1 MDHLLEKLTVIDCAS
16 YIAGPAAATIMSDF
30 GARVIKIESPAI
42 GDSYRSLLRL
52 PGLPESD
59 ENYPWIL
66 TSRNK
71 ESLALNLKFEEAQII
86 LHKLI
91 KKADVF
97 ITNYPFPIRNKLNI
111 NSEDILKTNKKLIYA
126 SLTPYGEKG
135 PEKDRTGYDATAW
148 WARSGL
154 MHAVRNDSSSEP
166 SSSTPGMGDHP
177 TASALFGAIMMALY
191 KREITGKG
199 SEVSS
204 SLIANG
210 LWSNGIYIQAALC
223 GANFVENSGRGTKG
237 ALAEKYKC
245 KDGRWFILVM
255 LNEER
260 EWPLLLK
267 CLERGDLN
275 DNKKF
280 NTRESRAKN
289 SLELMNILDE
299 EFKILTQGM
308 KEEDIKKNKKNLE
321 DQAKSRIKTGL
332 IMNEYGEKN
341 KITVTDQELQ
351 NEIQKQLR
359 MMPGQEKMVQEYYQK
374 NPSILANLRG
384 SLYEEKIIKS
394 IKDKAKGNKKG
405 KQFVAQPKKIAK
417 KTKAYR

>member
-1 MDHLLEKLTVIDCAS
+1 MDHLLEKITVIDCAS

-30 GARVIKIESPAI
+30 GARVIKIESPDI

-71 ESLALNLKFEEAQII
+71 ESLALDLKFKEAHVI

-91 KKADVF
+91 KKADIF
-97 ITNYPFPIRNKLNI
+97 ITNYPFPIRAKLKI
-111 NSEDILKTNKKLIYA
+111 NSEDILEENKKLIYA
-126 SLTPYGEKG
+126 SLSPYGEKG
-135 PEKDRTGYDATAW
+135 DEKDKTGYDATAW

-154 MHAVRNDSSSEP
+154 MHAVRNNSNSEP

-191 KREITGKG
+191 KREITGEG

-204 SLIANG
+204 SLMANG
-210 LWSNGIYIQAALC
+210 LWSNGIYNQAALC
-223 GANFVENSGRGTKG
+223 GANFVENTGRGTKG

-260 EWPLLLK
+260 EWPLLLR
-267 CLERGDLN
+267 CLKREDVN
-275 DNKKF
+275 DDKRF
-280 NTRESRAKN
+280 NTREGRAKN
-289 SLELMNILDE
+289 SLELMKILDE
-299 EFKILTQGM
+299 EFLSKDWGQLKELFEKSGVTFGSISEPYDHINDQQIADNEFFTKFTDKEDLLTVDSPIFMKDEKKRKPQTAPEIGEHTRQIL
-308 KEEDIKKNKKNLE
+308 EELNYDKNEIDKLENKK
-321 DQAKSRIKTGL
+321 
-332 IMNEYGEKN
+332 
-341 KITVTDQELQ
+341 
-351 NEIQKQLR
+351 
-359 MMPGQEKMVQEYYQK
+359 
-374 NPSILANLRG
+374 
-384 SLYEEKIIKS
+384 IIR
-394 IKDKAKGNKKG
+394 
-405 KQFVAQPKKIAK
+405 
-417 KTKAYR
+417 T

>member
-1 MDHLLEKLTVIDCAS
+1 MDHLLEKITVIDCAS

-30 GARVIKIESPAI
+30 GARVIKIESPDI

-71 ESLALNLKFEEAQII
+71 ESLALDLKFKEAHVI
-86 LHKLI
+86 LHKLV
-91 KKADVF
+91 KKADIF
-97 ITNYPFPIRNKLNI
+97 ITNYPFPIRAKLKI
-111 NSEDILKTNKKLIYA
+111 NSEDILEENKKLIYA
-126 SLTPYGEKG
+126 SLSPYGEKG
-135 PEKDRTGYDATAW
+135 DEKDKTGYDATAW

-154 MHAVRNDSSSEP
+154 MHAVRNNSNSEP

-204 SLIANG
+204 SLMANG
-210 LWSNGIYIQAALC
+210 LWSNGIYNQAALC
-223 GANFVENSGRGTKG
+223 GANFVENTGRGTKG

-267 CLERGDLN
+267 CLKREDVN
-275 DNKKF
+275 DDKRF

-289 SLELMNILDE
+289 SLELMKILDE
-299 EFKILTQGM
+299 EFLSKDWGQVKELFEKSGVTFGSISEPYDHINDQQIADNEFFTKFTDKEDLLTIDSPIFMKNEKKRKPQTAPEIGEHTRQIL
-308 KEEDIKKNKKNLE
+308 EELDYNETEIDKLE
-321 DQAKSRIKTGL
+321 SK
-332 IMNEYGEKN
+332 
-341 KITVTDQELQ
+341 
-351 NEIQKQLR
+351 
-359 MMPGQEKMVQEYYQK
+359 
-374 NPSILANLRG
+374 
-384 SLYEEKIIKS
+384 KIIR
-394 IKDKAKGNKKG
+394 
-405 KQFVAQPKKIAK
+405 
-417 KTKAYR
+417 T

>member
-1 MDHLLEKLTVIDCAS
+1 MDHLLEKITVIDCAS

-30 GARVIKIESPAI
+30 GARVIKIESPDI

-71 ESLALNLKFEEAQII
+71 ESLALDLKFKEAHVI

-91 KKADVF
+91 KKADIF
-97 ITNYPFPIRNKLNI
+97 ITNYPFPIRAKLKI
-111 NSEDILKTNKKLIYA
+111 TAEDILEENKKLIYA
-126 SLTPYGEKG
+126 SLSPYGEKG
-135 PEKDRTGYDATAW
+135 EEKDKTGYDATAW

-154 MHAVRNDSSSEP
+154 MHAVRNNSNSEP

-191 KREITGKG
+191 KREITGEG

-204 SLIANG
+204 SLMANG
-210 LWSNGIYIQAALC
+210 LWSNGIYNQAALC
-223 GANFVENSGRGTKG
+223 GANFVENTGRGTKG

-260 EWPLLLK
+260 EWPLLLR
-267 CLERGDLN
+267 CLKREDVN
-275 DNKKF
+275 DDKRF
-280 NTRESRAKN
+280 NTREDRAKN
-289 SLELMNILDE
+289 SLELMKILDE
-299 EFKILTQGM
+299 EFLSKDWGQLKELFEKSGVTFGSISEPYDHINDQQISDNEFFTKFTDKEDLLTVDSPIFMKDEKKRKPQTAPEIGEHTRQIL
-308 KEEDIKKNKKNLE
+308 EELNYDKNEIDKLENKK
-321 DQAKSRIKTGL
+321 
-332 IMNEYGEKN
+332 
-341 KITVTDQELQ
+341 
-351 NEIQKQLR
+351 
-359 MMPGQEKMVQEYYQK
+359 
-374 NPSILANLRG
+374 
-384 SLYEEKIIKS
+384 IIR
-394 IKDKAKGNKKG
+394 
-405 KQFVAQPKKIAK
+405 
-417 KTKAYR
+417 T

>member
-1 MDHLLEKLTVIDCAS
+1 MDHLLEKITVIDCAS

-30 GARVIKIESPAI
+30 GARVIKIESPDI

-71 ESLALNLKFEEAQII
+71 ESLALDLKFKEAHVI

-91 KKADVF
+91 KKADIF
-97 ITNYPFPIRNKLNI
+97 ITNYPFPIRAKLKI
-111 NSEDILKTNKKLIYA
+111 NSEDILEENKKLIYA
-126 SLTPYGEKG
+126 SLSPYGEKG
-135 PEKDRTGYDATAW
+135 DEKDKTGYDATAW

-154 MHAVRNDSSSEP
+154 MHAVRNNSNSEP

-204 SLIANG
+204 SLMANG
-210 LWSNGIYIQAALC
+210 LWSNGIYNQAALC
-223 GANFVENSGRGTKG
+223 GANFVENTGRGTKG

-260 EWPLLLK
+260 EWPLLLR
-267 CLERGDLN
+267 CLKREDVN
-275 DNKKF
+275 DDKRF
-280 NTRESRAKN
+280 NTREDRAKN
-289 SLELMNILDE
+289 SLELMKILDE
-299 EFKILTQGM
+299 EFLSKDWGQLKELFEKSGVTFGSISEPYDHINDQQISDNEFFTKFTDKEDLLTVDSPIFMKDEKKRKPQTAPEIGEHTRQIL
-308 KEEDIKKNKKNLE
+308 EELDYDKTEIDKLE
-321 DQAKSRIKTGL
+321 SK
-332 IMNEYGEKN
+332 
-341 KITVTDQELQ
+341 
-351 NEIQKQLR
+351 
-359 MMPGQEKMVQEYYQK
+359 
-374 NPSILANLRG
+374 
-384 SLYEEKIIKS
+384 KIIR
-394 IKDKAKGNKKG
+394 
-405 KQFVAQPKKIAK
+405 
-417 KTKAYR
+417 T

>member
-1 MDHLLEKLTVIDCAS
+1 MDHLLEKITVIDCAS

-30 GARVIKIESPAI
+30 GARVIKIESPDI

-71 ESLALNLKFEEAQII
+71 ESLALDLKFKEAHVI

-91 KKADVF
+91 KKADIF
-97 ITNYPFPIRNKLNI
+97 ITNYPFPIRAKLKI
-111 NSEDILKTNKKLIYA
+111 NAEDILVENKKLIYA
-126 SLTPYGEKG
+126 SLSPYGEKG
-135 PEKDRTGYDATAW
+135 EEKDKTGYDATAW

-154 MHAVRNDSSSEP
+154 MHAVRNNSNSEP

-204 SLIANG
+204 SLMANG
-210 LWSNGIYIQAALC
+210 LWSNGIYNQAALC
-223 GANFVENSGRGTKG
+223 GANFVENTGRGTKG

-260 EWPLLLK
+260 EWPLLLR
-267 CLERGDLN
+267 CLKREDVN
-275 DNKKF
+275 DDKRF
-280 NTRESRAKN
+280 NTREGRAKN
-289 SLELMNILDE
+289 SLELMKILDE
-299 EFKILTQGM
+299 EFLSKDWGQLKELFEKSGVTFGSISEPYDHINDQQISDNEFFTKFTDKEDLLTVDSPIFMKDEKKRKPQTAPEIGEHTRQIL
-308 KEEDIKKNKKNLE
+308 EELNYDKNEIDKLENKK
-321 DQAKSRIKTGL
+321 
-332 IMNEYGEKN
+332 
-341 KITVTDQELQ
+341 
-351 NEIQKQLR
+351 
-359 MMPGQEKMVQEYYQK
+359 
-374 NPSILANLRG
+374 
-384 SLYEEKIIKS
+384 IIR
-394 IKDKAKGNKKG
+394 
-405 KQFVAQPKKIAK
+405 
-417 KTKAYR
+417 T

>member
-1 MDHLLEKLTVIDCAS
+1 MDHLLEKITVIDCAS

-30 GARVIKIESPAI
+30 GARVIKIESPDI

-71 ESLALNLKFEEAQII
+71 ESLALDLKFKEAHVI

-91 KKADVF
+91 KKADIF
-97 ITNYPFPIRNKLNI
+97 ITNYPFPIRAKLKI
-111 NSEDILKTNKKLIYA
+111 NAEEILEENKKLIYA
-126 SLTPYGEKG
+126 SLSPYGEKG
-135 PEKDRTGYDATAW
+135 EEKDKTGYDATAW

-154 MHAVRNDSSSEP
+154 MHAVRNNSNSEP

-191 KREITGKG
+191 KREITGEG

-204 SLIANG
+204 SLMANG
-210 LWSNGIYIQAALC
+210 LWSNGIYNQAALC
-223 GANFVENSGRGTKG
+223 GANFVENTGRGTKG

-260 EWPLLLK
+260 EWPLLLR
-267 CLERGDLN
+267 CLKREDVN
-275 DNKKF
+275 DDKRF
-280 NTRESRAKN
+280 NTREGRAKN
-289 SLELMNILDE
+289 SLELMKILDE
-299 EFKILTQGM
+299 EFLSKDWGQLKELFEKSGVTFGSISEPYDHINDQQISDNEFFTKFTDKEDLLTVDSPIFMKDEKKRKPQTAPEIGEHTRQILEELNYDK
-308 KEEDIKKNKKNLE
+308 KEIDKLENKK
-321 DQAKSRIKTGL
+321 
-332 IMNEYGEKN
+332 
-341 KITVTDQELQ
+341 
-351 NEIQKQLR
+351 
-359 MMPGQEKMVQEYYQK
+359 
-374 NPSILANLRG
+374 
-384 SLYEEKIIKS
+384 IIR
-394 IKDKAKGNKKG
+394 
-405 KQFVAQPKKIAK
+405 
-417 KTKAYR
+417 T

>member
-1 MDHLLEKLTVIDCAS
+1 MDHLLEKITVIDCAS

-30 GARVIKIESPAI
+30 GARVIKIESPDI

-71 ESLALNLKFEEAQII
+71 ESLALDLKFKEAHVI

-91 KKADVF
+91 KKADIF
-97 ITNYPFPIRNKLNI
+97 ITNYPFPIRAKLKI
-111 NSEDILKTNKKLIYA
+111 NSEDILEENKKLIYA
-126 SLTPYGEKG
+126 SLSPYGEKG
-135 PEKDRTGYDATAW
+135 EEKDKTGYDATAW

-154 MHAVRNDSSSEP
+154 MHAVRNNSNSEP

-191 KREITGKG
+191 KREITGEG

-204 SLIANG
+204 SLMANG
-210 LWSNGIYIQAALC
+210 LWSNGIYNQAALC
-223 GANFVENSGRGTKG
+223 GANFVENTGRGTKG

-260 EWPLLLK
+260 EWPLLLR
-267 CLERGDLN
+267 CLKREDVN
-275 DNKKF
+275 DDKRF
-280 NTRESRAKN
+280 NTREGRAKN
-289 SLELMNILDE
+289 SLELMKILDE
-299 EFKILTQGM
+299 EFLSKDWGQLKELFEKSGVTFGSISEPYDHINDQQISDNEFFTKFTDKEDLLTVDSPIFMKDEKKRKPQTAPEIGEHTRQIL
-308 KEEDIKKNKKNLE
+308 EELNYDKNEIDKLENKK
-321 DQAKSRIKTGL
+321 
-332 IMNEYGEKN
+332 
-341 KITVTDQELQ
+341 
-351 NEIQKQLR
+351 
-359 MMPGQEKMVQEYYQK
+359 
-374 NPSILANLRG
+374 
-384 SLYEEKIIKS
+384 IIR
-394 IKDKAKGNKKG
+394 
-405 KQFVAQPKKIAK
+405 
-417 KTKAYR
+417 T

>member
-1 MDHLLEKLTVIDCAS
+1 MDHLLEKITVIDCAS

-30 GARVIKIESPAI
+30 GARVIKIESPDI

-71 ESLALNLKFEEAQII
+71 ESLALDLKFKEAHVI

-91 KKADVF
+91 KKADIF
-97 ITNYPFPIRNKLNI
+97 ITNYPFPIRAKLKI
-111 NSEDILKTNKKLIYA
+111 NAEDILEENKKLIYA
-126 SLTPYGEKG
+126 SLSPYGEKG
-135 PEKDRTGYDATAW
+135 EEKDKTGYDATAW

-154 MHAVRNDSSSEP
+154 MHAVRNNSNSEP

-191 KREITGKG
+191 KREITGEG

-204 SLIANG
+204 SLMANG
-210 LWSNGIYIQAALC
+210 LWSNGIYNQAALC
-223 GANFVENSGRGTKG
+223 GANFVENTGRGTKG

-260 EWPLLLK
+260 EWPLLLR
-267 CLERGDLN
+267 CLKREEVN
-275 DNKKF
+275 DDKRF
-280 NTRESRAKN
+280 NTREGRAKN
-289 SLELMNILDE
+289 SLELMKILDE
-299 EFKILTQGM
+299 EFLSKDWGQLKELFEKSGVTFGSISEPYDHINDQQIADNEFFTKFTDKEDLLTVDSPIFMKNEKKRKPQTAPEIGEHTRQIL
-308 KEEDIKKNKKNLE
+308 EELDYNETEIDKLE
-321 DQAKSRIKTGL
+321 SK
-332 IMNEYGEKN
+332 
-341 KITVTDQELQ
+341 
-351 NEIQKQLR
+351 
-359 MMPGQEKMVQEYYQK
+359 
-374 NPSILANLRG
+374 
-384 SLYEEKIIKS
+384 KIIR
-394 IKDKAKGNKKG
+394 
-405 KQFVAQPKKIAK
+405 
-417 KTKAYR
+417 T

>member
-1 MDHLLEKLTVIDCAS
+1 MDHLLEKITVIDCAS

-30 GARVIKIESPAI
+30 GARVIKIESPDI

-71 ESLALNLKFEEAQII
+71 ESLALDLKFKEAHVI

-91 KKADVF
+91 KKADIF
-97 ITNYPFPIRNKLNI
+97 ITNYPFPIRAKLKI
-111 NSEDILKTNKKLIYA
+111 NSEDILEENKKLIYA
-126 SLTPYGEKG
+126 SLSPYGEKG
-135 PEKDRTGYDATAW
+135 EEKDKTGYDATAW

-154 MHAVRNDSSSEP
+154 MHAVRNNSNSEP

-191 KREITGKG
+191 KREITGEG

-204 SLIANG
+204 SLMANG
-210 LWSNGIYIQAALC
+210 LWSNGIYNQAALC
-223 GANFVENSGRGTKG
+223 GANFVENTGRGTKG

-260 EWPLLLK
+260 EWPLLLR
-267 CLERGDLN
+267 CLKREDVN
-275 DNKKF
+275 DDKRF
-280 NTRESRAKN
+280 NTREDRAKN
-289 SLELMNILDE
+289 SLELMKILDE
-299 EFKILTQGM
+299 EFLSKDWGQLKELFEKSGVTFGSISEPYDHINDQQISDNEFFTKFTDKEDLLTVDSPIFMKDEKKRKPQTAPEIGEHTRQIL
-308 KEEDIKKNKKNLE
+308 EELNYDKNEIDKLENKK
-321 DQAKSRIKTGL
+321 
-332 IMNEYGEKN
+332 
-341 KITVTDQELQ
+341 
-351 NEIQKQLR
+351 
-359 MMPGQEKMVQEYYQK
+359 
-374 NPSILANLRG
+374 
-384 SLYEEKIIKS
+384 IIR
-394 IKDKAKGNKKG
+394 
-405 KQFVAQPKKIAK
+405 
-417 KTKAYR
+417 T

>member
-1 MDHLLEKLTVIDCAS
+1 MDHLLEKITVIDCAS

-30 GARVIKIESPAI
+30 GARVIKIESPDI

-71 ESLALNLKFEEAQII
+71 ESLALDLKFKEAHVI

-91 KKADVF
+91 KKADIF
-97 ITNYPFPIRNKLNI
+97 ITNYPFPIRAKLKI
-111 NSEDILKTNKKLIYA
+111 NSEDILEENKKLIYA
-126 SLTPYGEKG
+126 SLSPYGEKG
-135 PEKDRTGYDATAW
+135 DEKDKTGYDATAW

-154 MHAVRNDSSSEP
+154 MHAVRNNSNSEP

-191 KREITGKG
+191 KREITGEG

-204 SLIANG
+204 SLMANG
-210 LWSNGIYIQAALC
+210 LWSNGIYNQAALC
-223 GANFVENSGRGTKG
+223 GANFVENTGRGTKG

-260 EWPLLLK
+260 EWPLLLR
-267 CLERGDLN
+267 CLKREDVN
-275 DNKKF
+275 DDKRF
-280 NTRESRAKN
+280 NTREGRAKN
-289 SLELMNILDE
+289 SLELMKILDE
-299 EFKILTQGM
+299 EFLSKDWGQLKELFEKSGVTFWSISEPYDHINDQQISDNEFFTKFTDKEDLLTVDSPIFMKDEKKRKPQTAPEIGEHTRQIL
-308 KEEDIKKNKKNLE
+308 EELNYDKNEIDKLENKK
-321 DQAKSRIKTGL
+321 
-332 IMNEYGEKN
+332 
-341 KITVTDQELQ
+341 
-351 NEIQKQLR
+351 
-359 MMPGQEKMVQEYYQK
+359 
-374 NPSILANLRG
+374 
-384 SLYEEKIIKS
+384 IIR
-394 IKDKAKGNKKG
+394 
-405 KQFVAQPKKIAK
+405 
-417 KTKAYR
+417 T

>member
-1 MDHLLEKLTVIDCAS
+1 MDHLLEKITVIDCAS

-30 GARVIKIESPAI
+30 GARVIKIESPDI

-71 ESLALNLKFEEAQII
+71 ESLALDLKFKEAHVV

-91 KKADVF
+91 KKADIF
-97 ITNYPFPIRNKLNI
+97 ITNYPFPIRAKLKI
-111 NSEDILKTNKKLIYA
+111 NSEDILEENKKLIYA
-126 SLTPYGEKG
+126 SLSPYGEKG
-135 PEKDRTGYDATAW
+135 DEKDKTGYDATAW

-154 MHAVRNDSSSEP
+154 MHAVRNNSNSEP

-191 KREITGKG
+191 KREITGEG

-204 SLIANG
+204 SLMANG
-210 LWSNGIYIQAALC
+210 LWSNGIYNQAALC
-223 GANFVENSGRGTKG
+223 GANFVENTGRGTKG

-260 EWPLLLK
+260 EWPLLLR
-267 CLERGDLN
+267 CLKREDVN
-275 DNKKF
+275 DDKRF
-280 NTRESRAKN
+280 NTREDRAKN
-289 SLELMNILDE
+289 SLELMKILDE
-299 EFKILTQGM
+299 EFLSKDWGQLKELFEKSGVTFGSISEPYDHINDQQISDNEFFTKFTDKEDLLTVDSPIFMKDEKKRKPQTAPEIGEHTRQIL
-308 KEEDIKKNKKNLE
+308 EELNYDNNEIDKLENKK
-321 DQAKSRIKTGL
+321 
-332 IMNEYGEKN
+332 
-341 KITVTDQELQ
+341 
-351 NEIQKQLR
+351 
-359 MMPGQEKMVQEYYQK
+359 
-374 NPSILANLRG
+374 
-384 SLYEEKIIKS
+384 IIR
-394 IKDKAKGNKKG
+394 
-405 KQFVAQPKKIAK
+405 
-417 KTKAYR
+417 T

>member
-30 GARVIKIESPAI
+30 GARVIKIESPDI

-71 ESLALNLKFEEAQII
+71 ESLALDLKFKEAHVI

-91 KKADVF
+91 KKADIF
-97 ITNYPFPIRNKLNI
+97 ITNYPFPIRAKLKI
-111 NSEDILKTNKKLIYA
+111 NAEDILEENKKLIYA
-126 SLTPYGEKG
+126 SLSPYGEKG
-135 PEKDRTGYDATAW
+135 EEKDKTGYDATAW

-154 MHAVRNDSSSEP
+154 MHAVRNNSNSEP

-191 KREITGKG
+191 KREITGEG

-204 SLIANG
+204 SLMANG
-210 LWSNGIYIQAALC
+210 LWSNGIYNQAALC
-223 GANFVENSGRGTKG
+223 GANFVENTGRGTKG

-260 EWPLLLK
+260 EWPLLLR
-267 CLERGDLN
+267 CLKREDVN
-275 DNKKF
+275 DDKRF
-280 NTRESRAKN
+280 NTREDRAKN
-289 SLELMNILDE
+289 SLELMKILDE
-299 EFKILTQGM
+299 EFLSKHWGQLKELFEKSGVTFGSISEPYDHINDQQISDNEFFTKFTDKEDLLTVDSPIFMKDEKKRKPKTAPEIGEHTRQIL
-308 KEEDIKKNKKNLE
+308 EELNYDKNEIDKLENKK
-321 DQAKSRIKTGL
+321 
-332 IMNEYGEKN
+332 
-341 KITVTDQELQ
+341 
-351 NEIQKQLR
+351 
-359 MMPGQEKMVQEYYQK
+359 
-374 NPSILANLRG
+374 
-384 SLYEEKIIKS
+384 IIR
-394 IKDKAKGNKKG
+394 
-405 KQFVAQPKKIAK
+405 
-417 KTKAYR
+417 T

>member
-30 GARVIKIESPAI
+30 GARVIKIESPDI

-71 ESLALNLKFEEAQII
+71 ESLALDLKFKEAHVI

-91 KKADVF
+91 KKADIF
-97 ITNYPFPIRNKLNI
+97 ITNYPFPIRTKLKI
-111 NSEDILKTNKKLIYA
+111 NAEDILEENKKLIYA
-126 SLTPYGEKG
+126 SLSPYGEKG
-135 PEKDRTGYDATAW
+135 EEKDKTGYDATAW

-154 MHAVRNDSSSEP
+154 MHAVRNNSNSEP

-191 KREITGKG
+191 KREITGEG

-204 SLIANG
+204 SLMANG
-210 LWSNGIYIQAALC
+210 LWSNGIYNQAALC
-223 GANFVENSGRGTKG
+223 GANFVENTGRGTKG

-260 EWPLLLK
+260 EWPLLLR
-267 CLERGDLN
+267 CLKREDVN
-275 DNKKF
+275 DDKRF
-280 NTRESRAKN
+280 NTREDRAKN
-289 SLELMNILDE
+289 SLELMKILDE
-299 EFKILTQGM
+299 EFLSKDWSQLKELFEKSGVTFGSISEPYDHINDQQIADNEFFTKFTDKEDLLTVDSPIFMKDEKKRKPQTAPEIGEHTRQIL
-308 KEEDIKKNKKNLE
+308 EELNYDKNEIDKLENKK
-321 DQAKSRIKTGL
+321 
-332 IMNEYGEKN
+332 
-341 KITVTDQELQ
+341 
-351 NEIQKQLR
+351 
-359 MMPGQEKMVQEYYQK
+359 
-374 NPSILANLRG
+374 
-384 SLYEEKIIKS
+384 IIR
-394 IKDKAKGNKKG
+394 
-405 KQFVAQPKKIAK
+405 
-417 KTKAYR
+417 T

>member
-1 MDHLLEKLTVIDCAS
+1 MDYLLEKITVIDCAS

-30 GARVIKIESPAI
+30 GARVIKIESPDI

-71 ESLALNLKFEEAQII
+71 ESLALDLKYKEAHVI

-91 KKADVF
+91 KKADIF
-97 ITNYPFPIRNKLNI
+97 ITNYPFPIRAKLKI
-111 NSEDILKTNKKLIYA
+111 NAEDILEENKKLIYA
-126 SLTPYGEKG
+126 SLSPYGEKG
-135 PEKDRTGYDATAW
+135 EEKDKTGYDATAW

-154 MHAVRNDSSSEP
+154 MHAVRNNSNSEP

-191 KREITGKG
+191 KRERTGEG

-204 SLIANG
+204 SLMANG
-210 LWSNGIYIQAALC
+210 LWSNGIYNQAALC
-223 GANFVENSGRGTKG
+223 GANFVENTGRGTKG

-260 EWPLLLK
+260 EWPLLLR
-267 CLERGDLN
+267 CLKREDVN
-275 DNKKF
+275 DDKRF
-280 NTRESRAKN
+280 NTREGRAKN
-289 SLELMNILDE
+289 SLELMTILDE
-299 EFKILTQGM
+299 EFLSKDWGQLKELFEKSGVTFGSISEPYDHINDQQISDNEFFTKFTDKEDLLTVDSPIFMKNEKKRKPQTAPGIGEHTRQIL
-308 KEEDIKKNKKNLE
+308 EELNYDKTEIEKLENKK
-321 DQAKSRIKTGL
+321 
-332 IMNEYGEKN
+332 
-341 KITVTDQELQ
+341 
-351 NEIQKQLR
+351 
-359 MMPGQEKMVQEYYQK
+359 
-374 NPSILANLRG
+374 
-384 SLYEEKIIKS
+384 IIR
-394 IKDKAKGNKKG
+394 
-405 KQFVAQPKKIAK
+405 
-417 KTKAYR
+417 T

>member
-1 MDHLLEKLTVIDCAS
+1 MDHLLEKITVIDCAS

-30 GARVIKIESPAI
+30 GARVIKIESPDI

-71 ESLALNLKFEEAQII
+71 ESLALDLKFKEAHVI

-91 KKADVF
+91 KKADIF
-97 ITNYPFPIRNKLNI
+97 ITNYPFPIRAKLKI
-111 NSEDILKTNKKLIYA
+111 NAEDILEENKKLIYA
-126 SLTPYGEKG
+126 SLSPYGEKG
-135 PEKDRTGYDATAW
+135 EEKDKTGYDATAW

-154 MHAVRNDSSSEP
+154 MHAVRNNSNSEP

-191 KREITGKG
+191 KREITGEG

-204 SLIANG
+204 SLMANG
-210 LWSNGIYIQAALC
+210 LWSNGIYNQAALC
-223 GANFVENSGRGTKG
+223 GANFVENTGRGTKG

-260 EWPLLLK
+260 EWPLLLR
-267 CLERGDLN
+267 CLKREDVN
-275 DNKKF
+275 DDKRF
-280 NTRESRAKN
+280 NTREDRAKN
-289 SLELMNILDE
+289 SLELMKILDE
-299 EFKILTQGM
+299 EFLSKDWGQLKELFEKSGVTFGSISEPYDHINDQQIADNEFFTKFTDKEDLLTVDSPIFMKDEKKRKPQTAPEIGEHTRQIL
-308 KEEDIKKNKKNLE
+308 EELNYDKNEIYKLENKK
-321 DQAKSRIKTGL
+321 
-332 IMNEYGEKN
+332 
-341 KITVTDQELQ
+341 
-351 NEIQKQLR
+351 
-359 MMPGQEKMVQEYYQK
+359 
-374 NPSILANLRG
+374 
-384 SLYEEKIIKS
+384 IIR
-394 IKDKAKGNKKG
+394 
-405 KQFVAQPKKIAK
+405 
-417 KTKAYR
+417 T

>member
-1 MDHLLEKLTVIDCAS
+1 MDHLLEKITVIDCAS

-30 GARVIKIESPAI
+30 GARVIKIESPDI

-71 ESLALNLKFEEAQII
+71 ESLALDLKFKEAHVI

-91 KKADVF
+91 KKADIF
-97 ITNYPFPIRNKLNI
+97 ITNYPFPIRTKLKI
-111 NSEDILKTNKKLIYA
+111 NAEDILEENKKLIYA
-126 SLTPYGEKG
+126 SLSPYGEKG
-135 PEKDRTGYDATAW
+135 DEKDKTGYDATAW

-154 MHAVRNDSSSEP
+154 MHAVRNNSNSEP

-204 SLIANG
+204 SLMANG
-210 LWSNGIYIQAALC
+210 LWSNGIYNQAALC
-223 GANFVENSGRGTKG
+223 GANFVENTGRGTKG

-260 EWPLLLK
+260 EWPLLLR
-267 CLERGDLN
+267 CLKREDVN
-275 DNKKF
+275 DDKRF
-280 NTRESRAKN
+280 NTREGRAKN
-289 SLELMNILDE
+289 SLELMKILDE
-299 EFKILTQGM
+299 EFLSKDWGQLKELFEKSGVTFGSISEPYDHINDQQISDNEFFTKFTDKEDLLTVDSPIFMKDEKKRKPQTAPEIGEHTRQIL
-308 KEEDIKKNKKNLE
+308 EELNYDKNEIDKLENKK
-321 DQAKSRIKTGL
+321 
-332 IMNEYGEKN
+332 
-341 KITVTDQELQ
+341 
-351 NEIQKQLR
+351 
-359 MMPGQEKMVQEYYQK
+359 
-374 NPSILANLRG
+374 
-384 SLYEEKIIKS
+384 IIR
-394 IKDKAKGNKKG
+394 
-405 KQFVAQPKKIAK
+405 
-417 KTKAYR
+417 T

>member
-1 MDHLLEKLTVIDCAS
+1 MDHLLEKITVIDCAS

-30 GARVIKIESPAI
+30 GARVIKIESPDI

-52 PGLPESD
+52 PGLPESV

-71 ESLALNLKFEEAQII
+71 ESLALDLKFKEAHVI

-91 KKADVF
+91 KKADIF
-97 ITNYPFPIRNKLNI
+97 ITNYPFPIRAKLKI
-111 NSEDILKTNKKLIYA
+111 NSEDILEENKKLIYA
-126 SLTPYGEKG
+126 SLSPYGEKG
-135 PEKDRTGYDATAW
+135 EEKDKTGYDATAW

-154 MHAVRNDSSSEP
+154 MHAVRNNSNSEP

-204 SLIANG
+204 SLMANG
-210 LWSNGIYIQAALC
+210 LWSNGIYNQAALC
-223 GANFVENSGRGTKG
+223 GANFVENTGRGTKG

-260 EWPLLLK
+260 EWPLLLR
-267 CLERGDLN
+267 CLKREEVN
-275 DNKKF
+275 DDKRF
-280 NTRESRAKN
+280 NTREGRAKN
-289 SLELMNILDE
+289 SLELMKILDE
-299 EFKILTQGM
+299 EFLSKDWGQLKELFEKSGVTFGSISEPYDHINDQQISDNEFFTKFTDKEDLLTVDSPIFMKDEKKRKPQTAPEIGEHTRQIL
-308 KEEDIKKNKKNLE
+308 EELNYDKNEIDKLENKK
-321 DQAKSRIKTGL
+321 
-332 IMNEYGEKN
+332 
-341 KITVTDQELQ
+341 
-351 NEIQKQLR
+351 
-359 MMPGQEKMVQEYYQK
+359 
-374 NPSILANLRG
+374 
-384 SLYEEKIIKS
+384 IIR
-394 IKDKAKGNKKG
+394 
-405 KQFVAQPKKIAK
+405 
-417 KTKAYR
+417 T

>member
-1 MDHLLEKLTVIDCAS
+1 MDHLLEKITVIDCAS

-30 GARVIKIESPAI
+30 GARVIKIESPDI

-71 ESLALNLKFEEAQII
+71 ESLALDLKFKEAHII

-91 KKADVF
+91 KKADIF
-97 ITNYPFPIRNKLNI
+97 ITNYPFPIRAKLKI
-111 NSEDILKTNKKLIYA
+111 NAEDILEENRKLIYA
-126 SLTPYGEKG
+126 SLSPYGEKG
-135 PEKDRTGYDATAW
+135 EEKDKTGYDATAW

-154 MHAVRNDSSSEP
+154 MHAVRNNSNSEP

-191 KREITGKG
+191 KREITGEG

-204 SLIANG
+204 SLMANG
-210 LWSNGIYIQAALC
+210 LWSNGIYNQAALC
-223 GANFVENSGRGTKG
+223 GANFVENTGRGTKG

-260 EWPLLLK
+260 EWPLLLR
-267 CLERGDLN
+267 CLKREDVN
-275 DNKKF
+275 DDKRF
-280 NTRESRAKN
+280 DTREGRAKN
-289 SLELMNILDE
+289 SLELMKILDE
-299 EFKILTQGM
+299 EFLSKDWGQIKELFEKSGVTFGSISEPYDHINDQQISDNEFFTKFTDKEDLLTVDSPIFMKDEKKRKPQTAPEIGEHTRQIL
-308 KEEDIKKNKKNLE
+308 EELNYDKNEINKLENKK
-321 DQAKSRIKTGL
+321 
-332 IMNEYGEKN
+332 
-341 KITVTDQELQ
+341 
-351 NEIQKQLR
+351 
-359 MMPGQEKMVQEYYQK
+359 
-374 NPSILANLRG
+374 
-384 SLYEEKIIKS
+384 IIR
-394 IKDKAKGNKKG
+394 
-405 KQFVAQPKKIAK
+405 
-417 KTKAYR
+417 T

>member
-1 MDHLLEKLTVIDCAS
+1 MDHLLEKITVIDCAS

-71 ESLALNLKFEEAQII
+71 ESLALDLKFKEAHVI

-91 KKADVF
+91 KKADIF
-97 ITNYPFPIRNKLNI
+97 ITNYPFPIRAKLKI
-111 NSEDILKTNKKLIYA
+111 NAEDILEENKKLIYA
-126 SLTPYGEKG
+126 SLSPYGEKG
-135 PEKDRTGYDATAW
+135 EEKDKTGYDATAW

-154 MHAVRNDSSSEP
+154 MHAVRNNSNSEP

-191 KREITGKG
+191 KREITGEG

-204 SLIANG
+204 SLMANG
-210 LWSNGIYIQAALC
+210 LWSNGIYNQAALC
-223 GANFVENSGRGTKG
+223 GANFVENTGRGTKG

-260 EWPLLLK
+260 EWPLLLR
-267 CLERGDLN
+267 CLKREDVN
-275 DNKKF
+275 DDKRF
-280 NTRESRAKN
+280 NTREGRAKN
-289 SLELMNILDE
+289 SLELMKILDE
-299 EFKILTQGM
+299 EFLSKDWGQLKELFEKSGVTFGSISEPYDHINDQQISDNEFFTKFTDKEDLLTVDSPIFMKDEKKRKPQTAPEIGEHTRQIL
-308 KEEDIKKNKKNLE
+308 EELNYDKNEIDKLENKK
-321 DQAKSRIKTGL
+321 
-332 IMNEYGEKN
+332 
-341 KITVTDQELQ
+341 
-351 NEIQKQLR
+351 
-359 MMPGQEKMVQEYYQK
+359 
-374 NPSILANLRG
+374 
-384 SLYEEKIIKS
+384 IIR
-394 IKDKAKGNKKG
+394 
-405 KQFVAQPKKIAK
+405 
-417 KTKAYR
+417 T

>member
-1 MDHLLEKLTVIDCAS
+1 MDHLLEKITVIDCAS

-30 GARVIKIESPAI
+30 GARVIKIESPDI

-71 ESLALNLKFEEAQII
+71 ESLALDLKFKEAHVV

-91 KKADVF
+91 KKADIF
-97 ITNYPFPIRNKLNI
+97 ITNYPFPIRAKLKI
-111 NSEDILKTNKKLIYA
+111 NSEDILEENKKLIYA
-126 SLTPYGEKG
+126 SLSPYGEKG
-135 PEKDRTGYDATAW
+135 DEKDKTGYDATAW

-154 MHAVRNDSSSEP
+154 MHAVRNSSNSEP

-191 KREITGKG
+191 KREITGEG

-204 SLIANG
+204 SLMANG
-210 LWSNGIYIQAALC
+210 LWSNGIYNQAALC
-223 GANFVENSGRGTKG
+223 GANFVENTGRGTKG

-260 EWPLLLK
+260 EWPLLLR
-267 CLERGDLN
+267 CLKREEVN
-275 DNKKF
+275 DDKRF
-280 NTRESRAKN
+280 NTREGRAKN
-289 SLELMNILDE
+289 SLELMKILDE
-299 EFKILTQGM
+299 EFLSKDWGQLKELFEKSGVTFGSISEPYDHINDQQIADNEFFTKFTDKEDLLTVDSPIFMKNEKKRKPQTAPEIGEHTRQIL
-308 KEEDIKKNKKNLE
+308 EELDYNETEIDKLE
-321 DQAKSRIKTGL
+321 SK
-332 IMNEYGEKN
+332 
-341 KITVTDQELQ
+341 
-351 NEIQKQLR
+351 
-359 MMPGQEKMVQEYYQK
+359 
-374 NPSILANLRG
+374 
-384 SLYEEKIIKS
+384 KIIR
-394 IKDKAKGNKKG
+394 
-405 KQFVAQPKKIAK
+405 
-417 KTKAYR
+417 T

>member
-1 MDHLLEKLTVIDCAS
+1 MDHLLNKLTVIDCAS

-30 GARVIKIESPAI
+30 GARVIKVESPDI
-42 GDSYRSLLRL
+42 GDTYRSLLRL
-52 PGLPESD
+52 PGLPESN
-59 ENYPWIL
+59 ENYPWTL

-71 ESLALNLKFEEAQII
+71 ESLALNLKFKEAQII

-97 ITNYPFPIRNKLNI
+97 ITNYPFPIRDKLKI
-111 NSEDILKTNKKLIYA
+111 NSEDILKKNKKLIYA

-154 MHAVRNDSSSEP
+154 MHAVRNNSNSEP

-177 TASALFGAIMMALY
+177 TASALFGVIMMALY

-204 SLIANG
+204 SLMANG

-223 GANFVENSGRGTKG
+223 GANFLENTGRGTKG

-267 CLERGDLN
+267 CLNREDLN
-275 DNKKF
+275 DNQKF
-280 NTRESRAKN
+280 NTRESRAEN
-289 SLELMNILDE
+289 SLELLNILDKEFLIKDWGELKKLFEKSGVTFGPISEPYDHISDQQIKDNNFFTEFSNKKDLLTIDSPIYMKGE
-299 EFKILTQGM
+299 EKKQPHTAPKIGEHTKKILM
-308 KEEDIKKNKKNLE
+308 ELNYNHDEIKDMKNKK
-321 DQAKSRIKTGL
+321 
-332 IMNEYGEKN
+332 
-341 KITVTDQELQ
+341 
-351 NEIQKQLR
+351 
-359 MMPGQEKMVQEYYQK
+359 
-374 NPSILANLRG
+374 
-384 SLYEEKIIKS
+384 IIKL
-394 IKDKAKGNKKG
+394 
-405 KQFVAQPKKIAK
+405 
-417 KTKAYR
+417 

>member
-1 MDHLLEKLTVIDCAS
+1 MDHLLEKITVIDCAS

-30 GARVIKIESPAI
+30 GARVIKIESPDI

-71 ESLALNLKFEEAQII
+71 ESLALDLKFKEAHVI

-91 KKADVF
+91 KKADIF
-97 ITNYPFPIRNKLNI
+97 ITNYPFPIRAKLKI
-111 NSEDILKTNKKLIYA
+111 NAEDILEENKKLIYA
-126 SLTPYGEKG
+126 SLSPYGEKG
-135 PEKDRTGYDATAW
+135 GEKDKTGYDATAW

-154 MHAVRNDSSSEP
+154 MHAVRNNSNSEP

-191 KREITGKG
+191 KREITGEG

-204 SLIANG
+204 SLMANG
-210 LWSNGIYIQAALC
+210 LWSNGIYNQAALC
-223 GANFVENSGRGTKG
+223 GANFVENTGRGTKG

-260 EWPLLLK
+260 EWPLLLR
-267 CLERGDLN
+267 CLKREDVN
-275 DNKKF
+275 DDKRF
-280 NTRESRAKN
+280 NTREGRAKN
-289 SLELMNILDE
+289 SLELMKILDE
-299 EFKILTQGM
+299 EFLSKDWGQLKELFEKSGVTFGSISEPYDHINDQQISDNEFFTKFTDKEDLLTVDSPIFMKDEKKRKPQTAPEIGEHTRQIL
-308 KEEDIKKNKKNLE
+308 EELNYDKNEIDKLENKK
-321 DQAKSRIKTGL
+321 
-332 IMNEYGEKN
+332 
-341 KITVTDQELQ
+341 
-351 NEIQKQLR
+351 
-359 MMPGQEKMVQEYYQK
+359 
-374 NPSILANLRG
+374 
-384 SLYEEKIIKS
+384 IIR
-394 IKDKAKGNKKG
+394 
-405 KQFVAQPKKIAK
+405 
-417 KTKAYR
+417 T

>member
-1 MDHLLEKLTVIDCAS
+1 MDHLLENITVIDCAS

-30 GARVIKIESPAI
+30 GARVIKIESPDI

-52 PGLPESD
+52 PGLPEST

-71 ESLALNLKFEEAQII
+71 ESLALDLKFKEAHSI

-91 KKADVF
+91 KKSDIF
-97 ITNYPFPIRNKLNI
+97 ITNYPFPIRAKLKI
-111 NSEDILKTNKKLIYA
+111 NSEDILEENKKLIYA
-126 SLTPYGEKG
+126 SLSPYGEKG
-135 PEKDRTGYDATAW
+135 DEKDKTGYDATAW

-154 MHAVRNDSSSEP
+154 MHAVRNNSNSEP

-191 KREITGKG
+191 KREITGEG

-204 SLIANG
+204 SLMANG
-210 LWSNGIYIQAALC
+210 LWSNGIYNQAALC
-223 GANFVENSGRGTKG
+223 GANFVENTGRGTKG

-267 CLERGDLN
+267 CLKREDVN
-275 DNKKF
+275 DDKNF
-280 NTRESRAKN
+280 NTREGRAKN
-289 SLELMNILDE
+289 SLELMKILDE
-299 EFKILTQGM
+299 EFLSKDWGQLKELFEKSGVTFGSISEPYDHINDQQIADNEFFTKFTDKKDLLTVDSPIFMKNEKKRKPQTAPEIGEHTRQIL
-308 KEEDIKKNKKNLE
+308 EELDYDKSTIDKLE
-321 DQAKSRIKTGL
+321 SK
-332 IMNEYGEKN
+332 
-341 KITVTDQELQ
+341 
-351 NEIQKQLR
+351 
-359 MMPGQEKMVQEYYQK
+359 
-374 NPSILANLRG
+374 
-384 SLYEEKIIKS
+384 KIIR
-394 IKDKAKGNKKG
+394 
-405 KQFVAQPKKIAK
+405 
-417 KTKAYR
+417 T

>member
-1 MDHLLEKLTVIDCAS
+1 MDHLLEKITVIDCAS

-30 GARVIKIESPAI
+30 GARVIKIESPDI

-52 PGLPESD
+52 PGLPESV

-71 ESLALNLKFEEAQII
+71 ESLALDLKFKEAHVI

-91 KKADVF
+91 KKADIF
-97 ITNYPFPIRNKLNI
+97 ITNYPFPIRAKLKI
-111 NSEDILKTNKKLIYA
+111 NAEDILEENKKLIYA
-126 SLTPYGEKG
+126 SLSPYGEKG
-135 PEKDRTGYDATAW
+135 EEKDKTGYDATAW

-154 MHAVRNDSSSEP
+154 MYAVRNNSNSEP

-204 SLIANG
+204 SLMANG
-210 LWSNGIYIQAALC
+210 LWSNGIYNQAALC
-223 GANFVENSGRGTKG
+223 GANFVENTGRGTKG

-260 EWPLLLK
+260 EWPLLLR
-267 CLERGDLN
+267 CLKREDVN
-275 DNKKF
+275 DDKRF
-280 NTRESRAKN
+280 NTREGRAKN
-289 SLELMNILDE
+289 SLELMKILDE
-299 EFKILTQGM
+299 EFLSKDWGQLKELFEKSGVTFGSISEPYDHINDQQISDNEFFTKFTDKEDLLTVDSPIFMKDEKKRKPQTAPEIGEHTRQIL
-308 KEEDIKKNKKNLE
+308 EELNYDKNEIDKLENKK
-321 DQAKSRIKTGL
+321 
-332 IMNEYGEKN
+332 
-341 KITVTDQELQ
+341 
-351 NEIQKQLR
+351 
-359 MMPGQEKMVQEYYQK
+359 
-374 NPSILANLRG
+374 
-384 SLYEEKIIKS
+384 IIR
-394 IKDKAKGNKKG
+394 
-405 KQFVAQPKKIAK
+405 
-417 KTKAYR
+417 T

>member
-1 MDHLLEKLTVIDCAS
+1 MDHLLEKITVIDCAS

-30 GARVIKIESPAI
+30 GARVIKIESPDI

-71 ESLALNLKFEEAQII
+71 ESLALDLKFKEAHVI

-91 KKADVF
+91 KKADIF
-97 ITNYPFPIRNKLNI
+97 ITNYPFPIRAKLKI
-111 NSEDILKTNKKLIYA
+111 NSEDILEENKKLIYA
-126 SLTPYGEKG
+126 SLSPYGEKG
-135 PEKDRTGYDATAW
+135 DEKDKTGYDATAW

-154 MHAVRNDSSSEP
+154 MHAVRNNSNSEP

-191 KREITGKG
+191 KREITGEG

-204 SLIANG
+204 SLMANG
-210 LWSNGIYIQAALC
+210 LWSNGIYNQAAFC
-223 GANFVENSGRGTKG
+223 GANFVENTGRGTKG

-260 EWPLLLK
+260 EWPLLLR
-267 CLERGDLN
+267 CLKREDVN
-275 DNKKF
+275 DDKRF
-280 NTRESRAKN
+280 NTREGRAKN
-289 SLELMNILDE
+289 SLELMKILDE
-299 EFKILTQGM
+299 EFLSKDWGQLKELFEKSGVTFGSISEPYDHINDQQISDNEFFTKFTDKEDLLTVDSPIFMKDEKKRKPQTAPEIGEHTRQIL
-308 KEEDIKKNKKNLE
+308 EELNYDKNEIDKLENKK
-321 DQAKSRIKTGL
+321 
-332 IMNEYGEKN
+332 
-341 KITVTDQELQ
+341 
-351 NEIQKQLR
+351 
-359 MMPGQEKMVQEYYQK
+359 
-374 NPSILANLRG
+374 
-384 SLYEEKIIKS
+384 IIR
-394 IKDKAKGNKKG
+394 
-405 KQFVAQPKKIAK
+405 
-417 KTKAYR
+417 T

>member
-1 MDHLLEKLTVIDCAS
+1 MDHLLEKITVIDCAS

-30 GARVIKIESPAI
+30 GARVIKIESPDI

-71 ESLALNLKFEEAQII
+71 ESLALDLKFKEAHVI

-91 KKADVF
+91 KKADIF
-97 ITNYPFPIRNKLNI
+97 ITNYPFPIRAKLKI
-111 NSEDILKTNKKLIYA
+111 NSEDILEENKKLIYA
-126 SLTPYGEKG
+126 SLSPYGEKG
-135 PEKDRTGYDATAW
+135 DEKDKTGYDATAW

-154 MHAVRNDSSSEP
+154 MHAVRNNSNSEP

-191 KREITGKG
+191 KREITGEG

-204 SLIANG
+204 SLMANG
-210 LWSNGIYIQAALC
+210 LWSNGIYNQAALC
-223 GANFVENSGRGTKG
+223 GANFVENTGRGTKG

-260 EWPLLLK
+260 EWPLLLR
-267 CLERGDLN
+267 CLKREDVN
-275 DNKKF
+275 DDKRF
-280 NTRESRAKN
+280 NTREGRAKN
-289 SLELMNILDE
+289 SLELMKILDE
-299 EFKILTQGM
+299 EFLSKDWGQLKELFEKSGVTFGSISEPYDHINDQQISDNEFFTKFTDKEDLLTVDSPIFMKDEKKRKPQTAPEIGEHTRQILEELNYDK
-308 KEEDIKKNKKNLE
+308 KEIDKLENKK
-321 DQAKSRIKTGL
+321 
-332 IMNEYGEKN
+332 
-341 KITVTDQELQ
+341 
-351 NEIQKQLR
+351 
-359 MMPGQEKMVQEYYQK
+359 
-374 NPSILANLRG
+374 
-384 SLYEEKIIKS
+384 IIR
-394 IKDKAKGNKKG
+394 
-405 KQFVAQPKKIAK
+405 
-417 KTKAYR
+417 T

>member
-1 MDHLLEKLTVIDCAS
+1 MDHLLEKITVIDCAS

-30 GARVIKIESPAI
+30 GARVIKIESPDI

-71 ESLALNLKFEEAQII
+71 ESLALDLKFKEAHVI

-91 KKADVF
+91 KKADIF
-97 ITNYPFPIRNKLNI
+97 ITNYPFPIRAKLKI
-111 NSEDILKTNKKLIYA
+111 TAKDILEENKKLIYA
-126 SLTPYGEKG
+126 SLSPYGEKG
-135 PEKDRTGYDATAW
+135 EEKDKTGYDATAW

-154 MHAVRNDSSSEP
+154 MHAVRNNSNSEP

-191 KREITGKG
+191 KREITGEG

-204 SLIANG
+204 SLMANG
-210 LWSNGIYIQAALC
+210 LWSNGIYNQAALC
-223 GANFVENSGRGTKG
+223 GANFVENTGRGTKG

-260 EWPLLLK
+260 EWPLLLR
-267 CLERGDLN
+267 CLKREDVN
-275 DNKKF
+275 DDKRF
-280 NTRESRAKN
+280 NTREGRAKN
-289 SLELMNILDE
+289 SLELMKILDE
-299 EFKILTQGM
+299 EFLSKDWGQLKELFEKSGVTFGSISEPYDHINDQQIADNEFFTKFTDKEDLLTIDSPIFMKNEKKRKPQTAPEIGEHTRQIL
-308 KEEDIKKNKKNLE
+308 EELDYNETEIDKLE
-321 DQAKSRIKTGL
+321 SK
-332 IMNEYGEKN
+332 
-341 KITVTDQELQ
+341 
-351 NEIQKQLR
+351 
-359 MMPGQEKMVQEYYQK
+359 
-374 NPSILANLRG
+374 
-384 SLYEEKIIKS
+384 KIIR
-394 IKDKAKGNKKG
+394 
-405 KQFVAQPKKIAK
+405 
-417 KTKAYR
+417 T